1 MAQKRMFDRAIIDT
15 DKFMDLP
22 LSCKALYFLL
32 GMDADDEGFVSA
44 KKILR
49 VHGGSDDDIKL
60 LLAKNFLIA
69 FESGV
74 IVITDWNSNN
84 YLNTN
89 RIKPTEYQKEK
100 KQLILTRCGKY
111 VFNNGSTSIE
121 EYRREEYKESRKGFE
136 IPEPTP
142 EEQEQT
148 RLRLK
153 AIKKNLFDN

>member
-1 MAQKRMFDRAIIDT
+1 MFDKAIIDT

-44 KKILR
+44 KKVLR
-49 VHGGSDDDIKL
+49 VHGGSDDDIKI

-69 FESGV
+69 FETGV

-100 KQLILTRCGKY
+100 KQLILTRNGKY
-111 VFNNGSTSIE
+111 VFNNGLTSIE
-121 EYRREEYKESRKGFE
+121 EYRREEYKESRKDFE
-136 IPEPTP
+136 IPEQTP

-148 RLRLK
+148 RK
-153 AIKKNLFDN
+153 KIKEIKKNLFSN